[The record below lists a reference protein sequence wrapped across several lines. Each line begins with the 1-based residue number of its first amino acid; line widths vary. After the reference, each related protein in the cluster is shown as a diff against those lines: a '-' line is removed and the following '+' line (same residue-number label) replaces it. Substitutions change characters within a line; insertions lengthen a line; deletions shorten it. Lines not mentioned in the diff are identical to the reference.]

1 MNKNET
7 VKNNLNALILENNTT
22 VKDLADFLGVSSSSV
37 YSWIQG
43 TRTPR
48 YDVQERIC
56 KYYNVPSNYLLAE
69 HYKPIMSYK
78 IHLKDSTIDDLSTNC
93 QIEPSIFTELQ
104 CVSDSYG
111 NILFC
116 KDDDVAETF
125 TEFSNVFKGTYL
137 NKENKQHLLS
147 YAKFLLEQQRK
158 GA

>member
-69 HYKPIMSYK
+69 HYKPY
-78 IHLKDSTIDDLSTNC
+78 
-93 QIEPSIFTELQ
+93 
-104 CVSDSYG
+104 V
-111 NILFC
+111 
-116 KDDDVAETF
+116 V
-125 TEFSNVFKGTYL
+125 
-137 NKENKQHLLS
+137 
-147 YAKFLLEQQRK
+147 
-158 GA
+158 